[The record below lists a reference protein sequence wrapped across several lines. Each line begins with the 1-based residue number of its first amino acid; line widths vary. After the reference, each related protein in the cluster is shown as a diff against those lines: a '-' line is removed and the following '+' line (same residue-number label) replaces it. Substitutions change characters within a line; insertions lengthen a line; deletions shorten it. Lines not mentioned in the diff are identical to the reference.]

1 MNRKAMVAAIA
12 RLEGMTHDPFLPLP
26 HEAEI
31 RDIVGQLRAALSSK
45 SRGGWSSDL
54 PKHQVHSETSREAA
68 EHVAPNFSRSV
79 RKVFRAFEAA
89 TSAGWTD
96 EEAANY
102 LNMTGNSYR
111 PCRVDLMDQGLVHDS
126 GRRRKT
132 AAGRNAV
139 VWLITDKG
147 LEHAYR

>member
-68 EHVAPNFSRSV
+68 AHVAPTFGRSV
-79 RKVFRAFEAA
+79 RKVFAAFVRADKV
-89 TSAGWTD
+89 GWTD

-132 AAGRNAV
+132 AANRNAV
-139 VWLITDKG
+139 VWVLTDKG
-147 LEHAYR
+147 QAHAYR

>member
-1 MNRKAMVAAIA
+1 MNRKAMVAAID

-68 EHVAPNFSRSV
+68 EHIAPTFGLSV
-79 RKVFRAFEAA
+79 RKVFTAFAVSE
-89 TSAGWTD
+89 AGWTD

-102 LNMTGNSYR
+102 LDMTGNSYR
-111 PCRVDLMDQGLVHDS
+111 PCRVDLMDRGLVHDS

-139 VWLITDKG
+139 VWVITDKG
-147 LEHAYR
+147 LAHAYR